1 MHRSH
6 SKRNIALAFV
16 ASFVIA
22 LAGANEARAQVAV
35 DVNVGA
41 PDADVVVEPP
51 AAYIATAAPEY
62 YDGRPVYYY
71 NDYWYYRIG
80 PGRWGYYRT
89 EPAYLRGRRERWGPG
104 WNGGYGRAG
113 WEHRNYV
120 HGGGGYQRGGYGRG
134 GSERGGYSR
143 GGYSHSAPVRAGGPA
158 RYHYRR

>member
-6 SKRNIALAFV
+6 SKRTIALAFV
-16 ASFVIA
+16 APLALSLCIA
-22 LAGANEARAQVAV
+22 SEARAQVAV

-41 PDADVVVEPP
+41 PDVDVVIAPP

-89 EPAYLRGRRERWGPG
+89 EPGYLRGRRERWGAG
-104 WNGGYGRAG
+104 WNGGYGRGG
-113 WEHRNYV
+113 WEHRNYA
-120 HGGGGYQRGGYGRG
+120 HGRGGY
-134 GSERGGYSR
+134 ERGGYSR
-143 GGYSHSAPVRAGGPA
+143 GGYSHPAPVRAGGPA